1 MLTDD
6 AEGETPMIP
15 SPIMQY
21 STDLAKTTDLQ
32 TTLKVLASPGNDIH
46 AIPDSDNN
54 TDTVVRSVK
63 GFISLRLQVI

>member
-21 STDLAKTTDLQ
+21 STEQAKTTDLQ
-32 TTLKVLASPGNDIH
+32 ITLKVLASPGNEIH
-46 AIPDSDNN
+46 AIPGSDNN
-54 TDTVVRSVK
+54 TDTVVRLV
-63 GFISLRLQVI
+63 FFNIAIPLT